1 MSPYCLP
8 CLGHLTLYKTFFQC
22 LLTVSLPSTQNGTF
36 LSLPM
41 SCSHLVQDSS
51 PASWPPASCLFL
63 PRRTA
68 LRQTSYGS
76 HQPISPSLC
85 WGPCE
90 WEPRDLSTTT
100 PCFTSSEN
108 VLRVHSVLSS
118 HTSTTDPEGTPLLVP
133 TWVAFMPW
141 ITPLLSLSPHPASMF
156 SLFSFP

>member
-1 MSPYCLP
+1 MSPYCLSHV
-8 CLGHLTLYKTFFQC
+8 CHLTLYKTFFQC

-63 PRRTA
+63 PRCTA
-68 LRQTSYGS
+68 LCQTSYGS

-90 WEPRDLSTTT
+90 WEPWDLSTTT
-100 PCFTSSEN
+100 PSFTSEN

-118 HTSTTDPEGTPLLVP
+118 HTSTTTNLEGTPLLVP
-133 TWVAFMPW
+133 TWVAFTPW
-141 ITPLLSLSPHPASMF
+141 ITPLLSLSLHPACMF